1 MVLVIEYAAK
11 GDLFDLLRNTGGRMK
26 EADVARRIMCPFMA
40 GLVYLHSLNI
50 IHRDIKLENTLF
62 AGDGT
67 LKIADFGLS
76 VDVTMEHPVTR
87 LGTLDYM
94 SPGASAFPGACAA
107 PRPLQRR
114 VFASQCPCDAAL
126 LVHVSVAQCVL
137 LGATMARSAPPS
149 VQRSCFAQIS
159 ASPPRIK
166 TTRASR
172 TPPRLTRGRA
182 ACSRTSSS
190 SAARPLACPRARAL

>member
-62 AGDGT
+62 SADGT

-76 VDVTMEHPVTR
+76 VDTTMEHPVTR

-94 SPGASAFPGACAA
+94 SPGAAPSLSQHQKCSRGTSYAACPAWH
-107 PRPLQRR
+107 
-114 VFASQCPCDAAL
+114 AL
-126 LVHVSVAQCVL
+126 L
-137 LGATMARSAPPS
+137 
-149 VQRSCFAQIS
+149 
-159 ASPPRIK
+159 
-166 TTRASR
+166 
-172 TPPRLTRGRA
+172 
-182 ACSRTSSS
+182 
-190 SAARPLACPRARAL
+190 